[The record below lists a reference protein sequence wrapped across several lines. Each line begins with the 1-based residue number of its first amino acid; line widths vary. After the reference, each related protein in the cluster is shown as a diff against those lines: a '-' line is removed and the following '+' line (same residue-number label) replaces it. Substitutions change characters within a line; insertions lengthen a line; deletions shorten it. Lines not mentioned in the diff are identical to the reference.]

1 MANSLT
7 NQLLI
12 AMPQLKNTAF
22 GESVIYMCQDDQ
34 NGAMG
39 LIINH
44 PIQETL
50 KKVFEELE
58 IDHGETHHSILNF
71 PIHIGGPVRSDNI
84 FVLHTIHEGREYEN
98 TILVQD
104 GLAVTTSMDILEEI
118 ADNCPPDGFLVLAGY
133 SSWAKNQ
140 LADEIKENDWLSI
153 HADHKIVFN
162 LDSQEK
168 WQTCL
173 QNIGVHKPSDIS
185 TQYGHA

>member
-44 PIQETL
+44 LIQETL

-58 IDHGETHHSILNF
+58 IDYSSTHESILNF

-84 FVLHTIHEGREYEN
+84 FVLHTTEHEVEYEN
-98 TILVQD
+98 TIWVQD
-104 GLAVTTSMDILEEI
+104 GLGVTTSMDILEDI
-118 ADNCPPDGFLVLAGY
+118 ADNNPPAGFLVLAGY
-133 SSWAKNQ
+133 ASWAKNQ
-140 LADEIKENDWLSI
+140 LAEEIKENDWLSLET
-153 HADHKIVFN
+153 DHKIVFV
-162 LDSQEK
+162 L
-168 WQTCL
+168 
-173 QNIGVHKPSDIS
+173 
-185 TQYGHA
+185 